1 MNWLQGLKLRKRKG
15 EREDGPRQKR
25 QIIIA
30 GTAVFI
36 VLVSLM
42 LCSYAWARK
51 SVVLVCDG
59 KQQVVTTVAG
69 NVEKLLASQ
78 KITLLEKDEVE
89 PSLDTPL
96 QEGMVVTVHRAVD
109 FNLVADGV
117 TTAARTRASTV
128 GDALTEYNIALA
140 PEDEVIPSLDA
151 PVTPGMLVQ
160 VFRVKTVSEEVIV
173 PINYETKK
181 KYTVNLE
188 EGVTRVVREG
198 RDGTE
203 RQTWQVVYRDGVE
216 CSRSL
221 SSRETITPPIH
232 REVLVGTSKVVSR
245 GGQNI
250 RYSDSREMVATAY
263 THTGRTTASGV
274 YPYRG
279 VMAVDPSVIP
289 MGTRVYVDGYGYATA
304 LDRGS
309 AISGN
314 RIDLFFETRYEAL
327 NWGVRRVKVYFL
339 N

>member
-1 MNWLQGLKLRKRKG
+1 MDCYRGLKLRKHK
-15 EREDGPRQKR
+15 EEHEDGAPAKR
-25 QIIIA
+25 QRIKK
-30 GTAVFI
+30 GAV
-36 VLVSLM
+36 VLVLVMSLM
-42 LCSYAWARK
+42 LCSYAWAKK

-59 KQQVVTTVAG
+59 NQQVVTTVAG

-78 KITLLEKDEVE
+78 KITLLDKDEVE

-109 FNLVADGV
+109 FSLAADGA

-128 GDALTEYNIALA
+128 GDVLTEYNIAVG
-140 PEDEVIPSLDA
+140 PEDEVVPGLDA

-160 VFRVKTVSEEVIV
+160 VIRVQTVSEEVIA
-173 PINYETKK
+173 PISYETKK
-181 KYTVNLE
+181 EYTVNLE
-188 EGVTRVVREG
+188 EGVTRVAREG

-221 SSRETITPPIH
+221 SARETITPPVD
-232 REVLVGTSKVVSR
+232 RKVLVGSSKVVSR
-245 GGQNI
+245 GGDNI

-263 THTGRTTASGV
+263 THTGNNTASGV
-274 YPYRG
+274 YPYHG

-304 LDRGS
+304 LDRGG
-309 AISGN
+309 AIVGN
-314 RIDLFFETRYEAL
+314 RIDLFFETKYEAL
-327 NWGVRRVKVYFL
+327 NWGVRRVNVYFV